1 MKTIKITSILLM
13 SFFMSFVLF
22 ANSNIF
28 EMEEETYIDDIPFS
42 TSEVSAECL
51 YNMAM
56 AEEFEMEEEGYI
68 DDIPF
73 STECVTANCLYLKAM
88 NVDFELPEEEY
99 VDDIPFSTKKVVRT
113 LICKN

>member
-1 MKTIKITSILLM
+1 M
-13 SFFMSFVLF
+13 SFFLSFALF
-22 ANSNIF
+22 ANNSIF
-28 EMEEETYIDDIPFS
+28 EMEEETYIDDIPFNTNELS
-42 TSEVSAECL
+42 TACL

-99 VDDIPFSTKKVVRT
+99 VDDIPFSTKRVVKT
-113 LICKN
+113 LISKN